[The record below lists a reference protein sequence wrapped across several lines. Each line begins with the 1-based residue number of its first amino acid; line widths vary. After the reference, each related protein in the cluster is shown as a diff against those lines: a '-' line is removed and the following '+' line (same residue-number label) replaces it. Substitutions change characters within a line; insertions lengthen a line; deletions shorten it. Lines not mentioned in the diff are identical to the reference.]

1 MPIVRT
7 SRGCFQSASL
17 FFKHSRAMGGGSNP
31 FIFHI
36 RFKNILNQVTVSIAP
51 SPISGSLID
60 GRESHPIM
68 ISFGKFSSL
77 EKGSPYFFSDAA
89 TAFMAITAPEAS
101 SELADTTAGIFM
113 SDGNFLYTARCRL

>member
-1 MPIVRT
+1 MGLQSTRLSKYMALGVRWHLMKYMALGYPET
-7 SRGCFQSASL
+7 
-17 FFKHSRAMGGGSNP
+17 
-31 FIFHI
+31 I
-36 RFKNILNQVTVSIAP
+36 
-51 SPISGSLID
+51 IS
-60 GRESHPIM
+60 SHPIM